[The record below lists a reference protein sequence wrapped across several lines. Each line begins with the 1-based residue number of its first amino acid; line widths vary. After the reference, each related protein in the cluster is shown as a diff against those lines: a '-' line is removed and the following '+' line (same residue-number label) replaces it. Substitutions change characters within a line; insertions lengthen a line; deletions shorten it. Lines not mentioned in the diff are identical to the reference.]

1 MSLPQLRTCWSR
13 QLRFSYQTVRL
24 LVKTIQKLLQLVLYL
39 TSGQKELKHNS
50 KQKEECNYTQFI
62 ITILKGA
69 VTAFLPSLFNFI
81 YVECHNSQVDD
92 GEWELYP
99 QVTALCIGNAKYF
112 GGGMKI
118 VPNADPS
125 NRSLE
130 VVILQDFKWYDF
142 ILNLHKIYNGTYLTV
157 KNVTSRSV
165 RSIEVEEVSCS
176 GSIYVQSDGNTWG
189 FFQGNS
195 IFYQLPL
202 K

>member
-1 MSLPQLRTCWSR
+1 MSSSSPT
-13 QLRFSYQTVRL
+13 Y
-24 LVKTIQKLLQLVLYL
+24 LVLNNDYL
-39 TSGQKELKHNS
+39 PRLFPGGQVW
-50 KQKEECNYTQFI
+50 
-62 ITILKGA
+62 ILQEH
-69 VTAFLPSLFNFI
+69 L
-81 YVECHNSQVDD
+81 VECHNSQVDD

-118 VPNADPS
+118 VPNVDPS

-176 GSIYVQSDGNTWG
+176 GSIYVQSDGEHLG
-189 FFQGNS
+189 F
-195 IFYQLPL
+195 LPRKFHIL
-202 K
+202 PAAIEMIC

>member
-13 QLRFSYQTVRL
+13 QLRFKIRSHLERL
-24 LVKTIQKLLQLVLYL
+24 AAIKI
-39 TSGQKELKHNS
+39 
-50 KQKEECNYTQFI
+50 
-62 ITILKGA
+62 
-69 VTAFLPSLFNFI
+69 FLPDCSLVGQDHSETSPIGALSNQWSKRAERKEDVGNSTTEDGTVGICDGFS
-81 YVECHNSQVDD
+81 ETQTESQVDD

-157 KNVTSRSV
+157 KNVTSRRFSSLFIWWLNITHGTFLENA
-165 RSIEVEEVSCS
+165 RPCLSEKLVSMK
-176 GSIYVQSDGNTWG
+176 N
-189 FFQGNS
+189 
-195 IFYQLPL
+195 
-202 K
+202 

>member
-1 MSLPQLRTCWSR
+1 MSLPQIEDLLEQTTKIQDQKSPGKTGCDKNCSLVGQDHSETSPIGALSNQWSKR
-13 QLRFSYQTVRL
+13 AERKEDVGNSTTEDGTVGICDGFSETQT
-24 LVKTIQKLLQLVLYL
+24 
-39 TSGQKELKHNS
+39 E
-50 KQKEECNYTQFI
+50 
-62 ITILKGA
+62 
-69 VTAFLPSLFNFI
+69 
-81 YVECHNSQVDD
+81 SQVDD

-157 KNVTSRSV
+157 KNVTSRRFS
-165 RSIEVEEVSCS
+165 SLFIWWLNITHGELKDVSRECK
-176 GSIYVQSDGNTWG
+176 TM
-189 FFQGNS
+189 FE
-195 IFYQLPL
+195 
-202 K
+202 